1 MNKRDLGPESQ
12 VLAEA
17 TRKEVRGRN
26 SKHSFP
32 RRWRTQSG
40 AGPTTRRVKVPV
52 GNKNGCSELLI
63 GGFLDKVQA
72 RLWK

>member
-32 RRWRTQSG
+32 RRWRTQSLQPEG
-40 AGPTTRRVKVPV
+40 SRFQWETKMDAL
-52 GNKNGCSELLI
+52 SS
-63 GGFLDKVQA
+63 
-72 RLWK
+72 